1 MEMIKLTEINYV
13 YPDFP
18 RSDKNPYWKE
28 TPILINKEV
37 IQCVCMELGQTVVC
51 IGAKLNS
58 KITVKETV
66 DEVWKRIKEN

>member
-1 MEMIKLTEINYV
+1 MEMIKLTELTYV
-13 YPDFP
+13 YPDF
-18 RSDKNPYWKE
+18 RYSDKEPYWKE

-37 IQCVCMELGQTVVC
+37 IQCVCTEGGQTVVC